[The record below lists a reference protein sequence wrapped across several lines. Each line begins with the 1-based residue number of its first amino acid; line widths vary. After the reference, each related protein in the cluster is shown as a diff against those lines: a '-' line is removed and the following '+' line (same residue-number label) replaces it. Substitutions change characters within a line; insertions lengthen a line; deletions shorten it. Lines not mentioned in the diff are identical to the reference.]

1 MALLW
6 RLRVTDNWDCFALFF
21 FNLFTLSCV
30 VLYLLLHFLSGSFSN
45 RTYFKRLSKHRVW
58 SLCDRATRFPPAES
72 PHKSYIHV
80 HILYIVGPNHT
91 FSAPWKHTIVKRNS
105 HRTFV
110 VGVCSPHP
118 ESTPKSWT
126 FKLILNVIS
135 GMLLVVGKVCKNCV
149 FCWHILC

>member
-6 RLRVTDNWDCFALFF
+6 SSRVKDNWDCFALFY
-21 FNLFTLSCV
+21 FNLFTFSCV
-30 VLYLLLHFLSGSFSN
+30 VFYLVLYLLLHFLSGSFSN

-91 FSAPWKHTIVKRNS
+91 FSAPWKHAIVERNS
-105 HRTFV
+105 NSTFV
-110 VGVCSPHP
+110 IGVRSPHP
-118 ESTPKSWT
+118 ESTTKSWT
-126 FKLILNVIS
+126 LKLILYIISNVIS
-135 GMLLVVGKVCKNCV
+135 GMLVSCGRQSL
-149 FCWHILC
+149 